1 MLSRKTPPRRFQQ
14 FIDSLPDMFRIG
26 AAIRKGSEEGLST
39 AAVRKYV
46 RQGLDGGIIV
56 RVSHGRYRRVAR
68 PEKSAPSG
76 RNITAFAVDTDPHRP
91 CIRYAVAYSPRQA
104 GLHFGLQPVQVFE
117 RVIALDYLPRFVDA
131 NLTKLDDEAVAELYK
146 ARAGERG

>member
-68 PEKSAPSG
+68 PAKSAPSG
-76 RNITAFAVDTDPHRP
+76 RNVTAYAVDTDPHRP

-117 RVIALDYLPRFVDA
+117 RVIALDYLPRYVDV
-131 NLTKLDDEAVAELYK
+131 NLTKLDDEAVVELYK
-146 ARAGERG
+146 ARASNQG

>member
-14 FIDSLPDMFRIG
+14 FIDSLPEMFRIG

-46 RQGLDGGIIV
+46 RQGLDAGIIV

-68 PEKSAPSG
+68 PAKFAPSG
-76 RNITAFAVDTDPHRP
+76 RNVTAFAVDTDPHRP

-146 ARAGERG
+146 ARTSNQG

>member
-39 AAVRKYV
+39 SAVRKYV
-46 RQGLDGGIIV
+46 RQGLEGGIIV
-56 RVSHGRYRRVAR
+56 RISHGRYQRVSKPA
-68 PEKSAPSG
+68 KAAPSG
-76 RNITAFAVDTDPHRP
+76 RNVTAYAVDTDPHRP

-117 RVIALDYLPRFVDA
+117 RVIALDYLPRYVDV
-131 NLTKLDDEAVAELYK
+131 NLTKLDDEAVVELYK
-146 ARAGERG
+146 ARASNQG